1 MNKDNIQIDLR
12 KEFEKEYDLKLTA
25 DDYSAEGLTYI
36 YRLEDRISL
45 QADRIKELEEKDVE
59 LNQAYDAGFYACDS
73 QAVEKVKQLEEI
85 VRRTKGDLSVTVS
98 EKQKLEAE
106 KKELED
112 DKKKL
117 VEDWEELDSDCMI
130 LHDKNK
136 QLKKENKELKE
147 KLIEEEHGYKNV
159 EKMLKTTEKEKAEI
173 IDKVCEIIKK
183 MPIFFENEFSEWLE
197 ELINQIRK
205 V

>member
-1 MNKDNIQIDLR
+1 MNIKYLKNIVRIVFIIYIRSKAMNKDNIQIAVDKAR
-12 KEFEKEYDLKLTA
+12 EHFEGWRSIPDDHEYWIDENDWYCIRMKEQYEKAL
-25 DDYSAEGLTYI
+25 
-36 YRLEDRISL
+36 SL
-45 QADRIKELEEKDVE
+45 QADRIKELEESIEVIRESDKNIDKLLGKTTYE
-59 LNQAYDAGFYACDS
+59 RMNRI
-73 QAVEKVKQLEEI
+73 KQ
-85 VRRTKGDLSVTVS
+85 
-98 EKQKLEAE
+98 LEAE

-117 VEDWEELDSDCMI
+117 VEDWEELDCDCMI

-136 QLKKENKELKE
+136 QLKKE
-147 KLIEEEHGYKNV
+147 
-159 EKMLKTTEKEKAEI
+159 KAEI
-173 IDKVCEIIKK
+173 IDKVVEVIKK